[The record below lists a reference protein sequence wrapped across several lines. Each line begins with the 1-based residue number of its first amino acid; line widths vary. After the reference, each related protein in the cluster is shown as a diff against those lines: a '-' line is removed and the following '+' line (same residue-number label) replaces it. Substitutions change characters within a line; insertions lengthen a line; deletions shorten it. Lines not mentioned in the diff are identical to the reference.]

1 MNIKKIITFFEPS
14 SELWHD
20 DLSHYGWFKRKFL
33 FMARVVRLVVRGF
46 RNDKCNLHASA
57 LTYYTLMSL
66 VPLLALGLSLARVF
80 GGGDIAREKISE
92 QITEI
97 GTQLTTNADTE
108 STAVMTQEFVEH
120 IRAYTD
126 QIFDQIGNISFGTLG
141 GVGLV
146 VLLWMAITML
156 SQVEQSFNSVWGAP
170 PRRLWRKCAD
180 YITIIIIV
188 PFLGIAASTIPV
200 VTMVTKATYG
210 YTFGIMS
217 EEWFARLLRFGMVGL
232 MTSAAFVV
240 LLMFV
245 PNTKIKLRAGLVGG
259 ITTAVLFLI
268 WLKICT
274 VLQVGVV
281 KYSKLYGGL
290 AALPILLAWAYMSWQ
305 IILFGAELTFAVQ
318 HSATFFRDEGAKDAS
333 PRSKWRLAV
342 AVTVEMARELRVSG
356 GPFDAV
362 RFASRFGVSGKL
374 VDDVMDALVEARIV
388 SEVTENEGQ
397 YALVKSPE
405 VLTVR
410 EVVVAV
416 TDRGTSPAALGMG
429 NVNEEFTAFFEKA
442 SSDAE
447 KLLASAIASFD
458 H

>member
-1 MNIKKIITFFEPS
+1 MKIKQIISILAPA

-20 DLSHYGWFKRKFL
+20 DLANYGWFKRKLLFL
-33 FMARVVRLVVRGF
+33 ARVVRLVVRGF

-97 GTQLTTNADTE
+97 GTQLTTNAGTE
-108 STAVMTQEFVEH
+108 STVAMTEEFVEH

-180 YITIIIIV
+180 YVTIIIIV

-217 EEWFARLLRFGMVGL
+217 EEWFARLLRLGMVGV

-245 PNTKIKLRAGLVGG
+245 PNTKIKLKAGLVGG
-259 ITTAVLFLI
+259 ITTAIFFLV

-318 HSATFFRDEGAKDAS
+318 HSATFFRDEGAKDAP
-333 PRSKWRLAV
+333 PRSRWRLAV
-342 AVTVEMARELRVSG
+342 TVAVRMAQEFRAAG
-356 GPFDAV
+356 GPFDAAQY
-362 RFASRFGVSGKL
+362 ASRLGVSGKL
-374 VDDVMDALVEARIV
+374 VDDVMDALAEAGIV
-388 SEVTENEGQ
+388 SEVTENEGM
-397 YALVKSPE
+397 YALVKSPDA
-405 VLTVR
+405 LTVR
-410 EVVVAV
+410 DVVLAV
-416 TDRGTSPAALGMG
+416 TDRGTSPAALGMAK
-429 NVNEEFTAFFEKA
+429 VEEEFAAFLERSA
-442 SSDAE
+442 SDAM
-447 KLLASAIASFD
+447 KLLAAPIASFCG
-458 H
+458 